1 MSSSSS
7 ESESFYDSDESEINF
22 IPEVEI
28 DQNRQRG
35 PTGTLSDDDELEE
48 DQLFAD
54 EPLADQ
60 EWTARYEEERR
71 ANEELERTL
80 SNRLEG
86 TESVSQW

>member
-7 ESESFYDSDESEINF
+7 ESESYYDSDESEINF

-60 EWTARYEEERR
+60 EWTAPEFERL
-71 ANEELERTL
+71 NQIQKFFLQKCFL
-80 SNRLEG
+80 L
-86 TESVSQW
+86 